1 MTWLEISR
9 VRELAWEH
17 PLARAFVCSL
27 LIHALLY
34 STWRV
39 GRRWQWWD
47 AHPAW
52 LNRFYKLLEPAP
64 APPKLARLLPQIVS
78 PEPRRK
84 EIPLTFIEVPVDLA
98 VEEPP
103 KEANYYGAFN
113 ARAAQPEPAPV
124 DRQTPKIDG
133 TQDKVPRLED
143 NPRPVKFPLQPD
155 PAALAKTA
163 PPPTPPPAP
172 APQPGD
178 LTVGQPSRQPA
189 DTATGTGKPDRPRTL
204 AAARAARG
212 LLAGERMRQDGGVSR
227 RGRLSVDVKGS
238 PFGAYDAAFI
248 AAVQQRWY
256 DLIDSSQVV
265 PRSGKV
271 QLQFRLTY
279 DGRITDMRVNE
290 ETVGDLLTLLCQR
303 AVLDPAPYARWPADM
318 RRMIGQDYRE
328 VTITFYYN

>member
-9 VRELAWEH
+9 VRALAWEH
-17 PLARAFVCSL
+17 PLGRAFLCSL

-34 STWRV
+34 VTWRA
-39 GRRWQWWD
+39 GRRWQWWE
-47 AHPAW
+47 AHPTW
-52 LNRFYKLLEPAP
+52 LTRFYKLLEPAP
-64 APPKLARLLPQIVS
+64 MPSKLARLVPQIV
-78 PEPRRK
+78 PVERPRK

-98 VEEPP
+98 VAEPP
-103 KEANYYGAFN
+103 KEAQYYGAFN
-113 ARAAQPEPAPV
+113 ARAAQPEPAPI
-124 DRQTPKIDG
+124 DRQSPKIDG
-133 TQDKVPRLED
+133 AQDKVPRLED

-155 PAALAKTA
+155 PTALA
-163 PPPTPPPAP
+163 PPSPPQPPAP
-172 APQPGD
+172 AQPPGD
-178 LTVGQPSRQPA
+178 LTVGPA
-189 DTATGTGKPDRPRTL
+189 NPKPAEATSGVGRPDRPRTL
-204 AAARAARG
+204 AAARAAKG
-212 LLAGERMRQDGGVSR
+212 LLAGQRMGQDGGVSR

-328 VTITFYYN
+328 VIITFYYN